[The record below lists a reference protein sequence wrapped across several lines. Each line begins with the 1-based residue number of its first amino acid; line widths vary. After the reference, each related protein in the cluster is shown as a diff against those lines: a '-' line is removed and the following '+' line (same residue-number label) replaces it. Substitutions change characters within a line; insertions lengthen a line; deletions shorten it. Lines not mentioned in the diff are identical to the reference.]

1 VRVLEVQLRLELL
14 VEYGLPCLSA
24 VDAPRRCNTSM
35 GSGHVGVVS
44 TRERRFEGVY
54 AAHAGRVGAYVRRRA
69 ASSVADDVVADT
81 FLVAWRRLD
90 DVPDPALP
98 WLLGVARRLLAN
110 QRRRDGRA
118 AALRERLVHCTPAPG
133 AVDELSEP
141 DSRAWLA
148 LRELSDAD
156 REVLTLSAWEGLSAA
171 EIAVVLDVRPNTVS
185 VRLHRARRR
194 FAAALAELDGTTTDG
209 LEVRR

>member
-1 VRVLEVQLRLELL
+1 M
-14 VEYGLPCLSA
+14 
-24 VDAPRRCNTSM
+24 D
-35 GSGHVGVVS
+35 SGHVGIVS
-44 TRERRFEGVY
+44 TREQRFEGVY
-54 AAHAGRVGAYVRRRA
+54 AAQAGRVGAYVRRRA
-69 ASSVADDVVADT
+69 APSVADDVIADT

-118 AALRERLVHCTPAPG
+118 AALHERLVRSAPAPG
-133 AVDELSEP
+133 AGDDLSEL
-141 DSRAWLA
+141 DSRTWIA
-148 LRELSDAD
+148 LRELADAD
-156 REVLTLSAWEGLSAA
+156 RELLTLTAWDGLSAA
-171 EIAVVLDVRPNTVS
+171 EIAVVLDLRPNTVS

-194 FAAALAELDGTTTDG
+194 FAAALAELDGTRTDE

>member
-1 VRVLEVQLRLELL
+1 
-14 VEYGLPCLSA
+14 
-24 VDAPRRCNTSM
+24 
-35 GSGHVGVVS
+35 VS
-44 TRERRFEGVY
+44 TREQRFEGVY

-69 ASSVADDVVADT
+69 APSVADDVIADT

-110 QRRRDGRA
+110 QRRRDVRA
-118 AALRERLVHCTPAPG
+118 AALYDRLVHSGPAPG
-133 AVDELSEP
+133 VVDDLSGL
-141 DSRAWLA
+141 DSRAWITLGE
-148 LRELSDAD
+148 LSNGDREL
-156 REVLTLSAWEGLSAA
+156 LTLTAWEGLSAA
-171 EIAVVLDVRPNTVS
+171 EIAVVLDLRPNTVS

-194 FAAALAELDGTTTDG
+194 FAAALAELDGTTTDE

>member
-1 VRVLEVQLRLELL
+1 M
-14 VEYGLPCLSA
+14 
-24 VDAPRRCNTSM
+24 T
-35 GSGHVGVVS
+35 
-44 TRERRFEGVY
+44 TREQRFEGLY

-69 ASSVADDVVADT
+69 PFSAVDDVIADT

-118 AALRERLVHCTPAPG
+118 AALHERLAHATRAPG
-133 AVDELSEP
+133 AVDDLSEL
-141 DSRAWLA
+141 DSRAWIA
-148 LRELSDAD
+148 LGELSDAD
-156 REVLTLSAWEGLSAA
+156 RELLTLTAWEGLSAA
-171 EIAVVLDVRPNTVS
+171 EVAVVLDLRPNTVS

-194 FAAALAELDGTTTDG
+194 FAAALAELDSATTDE
-209 LEVRR
+209 LELRR